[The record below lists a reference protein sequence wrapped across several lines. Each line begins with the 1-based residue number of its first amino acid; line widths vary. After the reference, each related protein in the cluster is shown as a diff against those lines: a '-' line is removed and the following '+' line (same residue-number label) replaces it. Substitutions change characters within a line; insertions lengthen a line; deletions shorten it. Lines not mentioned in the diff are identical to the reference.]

1 MKRYSGNILKKFGI
15 QRSHIWYWRKVG
27 LLPPYQEKSP
37 RGYSFNELLA
47 IKIIACLTS
56 QGVKPARIKNTL
68 DSLNMDLLGYQNPL
82 LDKKLYVR
90 GKEIFVF
97 QDGKAIE
104 PRTGQYL
111 LFDLETECK
120 ELIDIAE
127 YYVCSKSSHPDICRR
142 SA

>member
-1 MKRYSGNILKKFGI
+1 
-15 QRSHIWYWRKVG
+15 
-27 LLPPYQEKSP
+27 LPPYQEKSP